1 MKIRIDHLH
10 KNFGKFP
17 ALHDVSL
24 EIESGELVALIGP
37 SGSGKT
43 TLLRMLA
50 GLLPADA
57 GRVHFGDRDVTQL
70 GTEKRNVGL
79 VFQHYALFPNMRVA
93 GNVSFGLR
101 VRPRATRPPR
111 DVINA
116 KVEEWLKVVQ
126 LDGLGHRYPSQLSG
140 GQRQRV
146 GLARALAAEPDVLLL
161 DEPFGALDALVRKDL
176 RRWLRE
182 LHDRVKLTGV
192 IVTHDQEEALEVAD
206 RVVVL
211 RGGVIQQVGTP
222 WEVYENP
229 VNRFVCEFLGE
240 VNALT
245 ATAGRDGFRV
255 GEAFVAGS
263 HAFAMD
269 SAVTVYA
276 RPHEIGLA
284 ATASVD
290 APSLA
295 CVVERRQLAGP
306 TARFQLR
313 RTDGQAEG
321 EILDV
326 TLPHRDVTPELARLQ
341 PGDAA
346 YATLRRVRSFEQ
358 E

>member
-1 MKIRIDHLH
+1 MKIRIEHLH

-24 EIESGELVALIGP
+24 DIESGELVALIGP

-93 GNVSFGLR
+93 ANVSFGLR

-111 DVINA
+111 DVIDA

-126 LDGLGHRYPSQLSG
+126 LEGLGKRYPSQLSG

-176 RRWLRE
+176 RRFLRE

-240 VNALT
+240 VNALS
-245 ATAGRDGFRV
+245 ATAEPDGFRV
-255 GEAFVAGS
+255 GPTHVEGR
-263 HAFAMD
+263 HAF
-269 SAVTVYA
+269 STGTSVTVYA
-276 RPHEIGLA
+276 RPHEIGLRANAPEGA
-284 ATASVD
+284 AAL
-290 APSLA
+290 P
-295 CVVERRQLAGP
+295 CVIERAQLAGP
-306 TARFQLR
+306 TARYQLR

-321 EILDV
+321 EVLDV
-326 TLPHRDVTPELARLQ
+326 TLPHREVTPELASLQ

-346 YATLRRVRSFEQ
+346 FATLRRVRSFESD
-358 E
+358 

>member
-1 MKIRIDHLH
+1 MKIRIEHLH

-24 EIESGELVALIGP
+24 DIESGELVALIGP

-101 VRPRATRPPR
+101 VRPRATRPAR
-111 DVINA
+111 AVINA

-126 LDGLGHRYPSQLSG
+126 LEGLGKRYPSQLSG

-240 VNALT
+240 VNALS
-245 ATAGRDGFRV
+245 ATAESGGFRV
-255 GEAFVAGS
+255 GPTFIEGA
-263 HAFAMD
+263 HAFD
-269 SAVTVYA
+269 TGSAVMVYA
-276 RPHEIGLA
+276 RPHEIELGA
-284 ATASVD
+284 DESDGGT
-290 APSLA
+290 SLA
-295 CVVERRQLAGP
+295 CVVERAQLAGP

-326 TLPHRDVTPELARLQ
+326 TLAHRDVTPALARLQ
-341 PGDAA
+341 PGDTAFVK
-346 YATLRRVRSFEQ
+346 LRRVRSFEN

>member
-57 GRVHFGDRDVTQL
+57 GRVYFGERDVTQL

-79 VFQHYALFPNMRVA
+79 VFQHYALFPNMRVSS
-93 GNVSFGLR
+93 NVSFGLR

-111 DVINA
+111 DVIDA

-126 LDGLGHRYPSQLSG
+126 LEGLGHRYPSQLSG

-240 VNALT
+240 INALS
-245 ATAGRDGFRV
+245 ATAESDGFRV
-255 GEAFVAGS
+255 GQTFVAGT
-263 HAFAMD
+263 HAFAAG

-276 RPHEIGLA
+276 RPHEIGLGA
-284 ATASVD
+284 AASAD
-290 APSLA
+290 APSLV
-295 CVVERRQLAGP
+295 CVVERAQLAGP

-313 RTDGQAEG
+313 RTDGQAAG

-326 TLPHRDVTPELARLQ
+326 TLPHRDVTPELGGLQ
-341 PGDAA
+341 PGDTA